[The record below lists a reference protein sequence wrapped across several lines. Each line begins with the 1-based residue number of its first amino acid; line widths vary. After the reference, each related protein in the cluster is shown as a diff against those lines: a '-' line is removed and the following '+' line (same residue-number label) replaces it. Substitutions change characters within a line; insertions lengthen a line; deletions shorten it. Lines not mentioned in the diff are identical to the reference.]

1 MSTYVEI
8 KGNLIHKT
16 AVIDW
21 DYVEIGIG
29 NKIGPYVCIGEDA
42 QHPTEKS
49 DGIVKI
55 GNNNVLRE
63 YITIHRPTSLT
74 KLTSV
79 GNNCYF
85 MEGSHVGH
93 DCTVEDRVRLSN
105 KAILS
110 GHVHVMTG
118 AVLGL
123 GALVHQSQ
131 IIGSYTMLG
140 MGAVIPKKLSVT
152 PGYTF
157 VGNPAKLLKKN
168 IIGLDRNSITEDML
182 KIETD
187 RFLQLKA
194 RYQE

>member
-1 MSTYVEI
+1 MSTYIEI

-21 DYVEIGIG
+21 DYVEIGTG

-42 QHPTEKS
+42 QHPRKAS
-49 DGIVKI
+49 SGKIVI
-55 GNNNVLRE
+55 GNNNIFRE
-63 YITIHRPTSLT
+63 HCSINRPTSWSKET
-74 KLTSV
+74 KI
-79 GNNCYF
+79 GNSNYL
-85 MEGSHVGH
+85 MVGSHIDH
-93 DCTVEDRVRLSN
+93 DCVLEDNVRLSTQT
-105 KAILS
+105 ILS
-110 GHVHVMTG
+110 GHVYIMSG

-123 GALVHQSQ
+123 GVLIHQFQ
-131 IIGSYTMLG
+131 VIGSYTMLG

-157 VGNPAKLLKKN
+157 AGNPAKLLKKN

-182 KIETD
+182 KTETD